1 MSRHIT
7 HFLAFVFTAS
17 TFAISQT
24 PFVIDQQAKPPA
36 GVQASPTP
44 TQPEIP
50 GLEKRPKMSEA
61 TRMQI
66 IQAINAE
73 FARTRKYF
81 PVGYKNMTL
90 TPQGKTSPDDS
101 HLYQM
106 TLMNG
111 AAAKVGDRIQI
122 TNIVVHEK
130 SIYLEI
136 NGGPKK
142 KGHWYD
148 HVQVVG
154 MGGAVSPGATDPNQ
168 AQPTGAAL
176 TLEFKD
182 HVPEMTGPELKQLL
196 DPVFDFSLKTAIEVY
211 LETVPP
217 KVKEA
222 IKNHEVLVGMNHDM
236 VVMAKERPPQ
246 KLREKDA
253 KGIEYEEWVYGTAPQ
268 DVTFVRFVGDE
279 VTQVKI
285 MKVSGEE
292 VLKTDKEVDVRDGV
306 VSLASATAR
315 SISAESGETPVTQQS
330 GPKPSLKRPGDTD
343 DSTNGQRP
351 VPPPSG
357 GRPADPTNPSG
368 MPPSQLPPSGM
379 PPGQQLPPGRPPN

>member
-7 HFLAFVFTAS
+7 HFLAFVLVAS
-17 TFAISQT
+17 SLALSQK
-24 PFVIDQQAKPPA
+24 PFVIDQPPKDQQTKPPDGA
-36 GVQASPTP
+36 QAAPVPS
-44 TQPEIP
+44 QPPIP
-50 GLEKRPKMSEA
+50 GLEKRPKMSVA

-81 PVGYKNMTL
+81 PVGYKNITL
-90 TPQGKTSPDDS
+90 SPEGRVKPDDR
-101 HLYQM
+101 HLYQL
-106 TLMNG
+106 TLENG

-122 TNIVVHEK
+122 TNIVIHEK
-130 SIYLEI
+130 SIYLEV

-148 HVQVVG
+148 HVSVVG
-154 MGGAVSPGATDPNQ
+154 MGGAVSPGATEPNQ

-182 HVPEMTGPELKQLL
+182 YVPEMTGPELQQLL
-196 DPVFDFSLKTAIEVY
+196 DPVFDFSLRTATEVY

-236 VVMAKERPPQ
+236 VVMAKDRPPQ
-246 KLREKDA
+246 KVREKDP
-253 KGIEYEEWVYGTAPQ
+253 KGVEYEEWIYGAPPQ

-279 VTQVKI
+279 VTEVKT

-306 VSLASATAR
+306 VTLASATAR
-315 SISAESGETPVTQQS
+315 SISAASGETPVTQQS

-351 VPPPSG
+351 APPPSG
-357 GRPADPTNPSG
+357 
-368 MPPSQLPPSGM
+368 
-379 PPGQQLPPGRPPN
+379 